1 MNPPQPFDLS
11 GRIALVSGAG
21 GGIGS
26 AIAVALAEAG
36 AFVGV
41 HYHSSRQ
48 GAGETLQQI
57 QDAGGLGMLLS
68 GDLTDEAQANSVVDQ
83 IVAKHGRLHILVNNA
98 GALVGRAT
106 TEESSLDLWNQTLAV
121 NLTSAFLLTRRSI
134 PALRASTSA
143 SILNIVSLSMQSGGT
158 NGAGA
163 YAVAKGALHIFTRTL
178 ARELGPAVRAN
189 AICPGVIETAHHI
202 GHTPPEKLEEYRQSA
217 LLKRNGQARE
227 IALTAVYLASDA
239 SSFTTGAIIDV
250 GGGRYL
256 R

>member
-1 MNPPQPFDLS
+1 MKPSGPFDLS
-11 GRIALVSGAG
+11 GRCALVSGAG
-21 GGIGS
+21 SGIGGE
-26 AIAVALAEAG
+26 IAVALAEAG

-41 HYHSSRQ
+41 HYHSSRAGAEQ
-48 GAGETLQQI
+48 TLERVQSAGGAGMILC
-57 QDAGGLGMLLS
+57 
-68 GDLTDEAQANSVVDQ
+68 GDLTDETQANSVVDQ
-83 IVAKHGRLHILVNNA
+83 FVEKNGRLHILVNNA

-106 TEESSLDLWNQTLAV
+106 TEESSLDLWNQTMAV
-121 NLTSAFLLTRRSI
+121 NLTSAFLLTRRAI
-134 PALRASTSA
+134 PTLRASSGA
-143 SILNIVSLSMQSGGT
+143 SIINIVSLSMQSGGT
-158 NGAGA
+158 GGAGA

-202 GHTPPEKLEEYRQSA
+202 GHTSPEKLEEYRQTS
-217 LLKRNGQARE
+217 LLKRNGHARE
-227 IALTAVYLASDA
+227 VALTAVYLASDA